1 MPEFFPPACAP
12 AFFDK
17 VGDPFSRYARP
28 RHCALAAALQLK
40 HGLAGST
47 MSNPA
52 NHEHVC

>member
-17 VGDPFSRYARP
+17 VGDPFSRYARQ